1 MAGLAGVSIVVAC
14 IVGPIV
20 GGILTQYASWRW
32 IFWINGPICAV
43 STAMFLVFWPRKQDI
58 APTVRR
64 SWKSFDYAGSA
75 LVIAAAVL
83 VVFAF
88 QNVGVAPVN
97 IWHTAEFIA
106 PVTVGIVCWAALFM
120 WQYAVET
127 KTASRIMPAF
137 PLSLFR
143 NRFYASGVA
152 TTLLL
157 GFPLFVLLFSVPLRA
172 RIVSDKSAL
181 AAAAML
187 LPMLVASAFGCVVA
201 VGINSKKNFLSESM
215 FVGASLSAIGCALLT
230 TLSERGSDGK
240 LLGYIALAGLGGG
253 LSITSATAI
262 VAVNIPPGEYAPA
275 QGIMGQAR
283 VLGGSLGIAAFSV
296 LLHKEVA
303 KVIVGPIPPQLYA
316 ILGGA
321 RADTPKG
328 LHSLVQQACSR
339 AFRGG
344 MVASAIISG
353 LAVLLTLV
361 GFTRDHKDVKKQR
374 LDLVRGDMPVSLPAE
389 KE

>member
-1 MAGLAGVSIVVAC
+1 M
-14 IVGPIV
+14 
-20 GGILTQYASWRW
+20 
-32 IFWINGPICAV
+32 

-262 VAVNIPPGEYAPA
+262 VAVNIPPGEYGKIAIAPSVITPHA
-275 QGIMGQAR
+275 NKTPQRRRRALWGRQEFSGA
-283 VLGGSLGIAAFSV
+283 VWASL
-296 LLHKEVA
+296 
-303 KVIVGPIPPQLYA
+303 
-316 ILGGA
+316 
-321 RADTPKG
+321 R
-328 LHSLVQQACSR
+328 LVCCC
-339 AFRGG
+339 
-344 MVASAIISG
+344 
-353 LAVLLTLV
+353 
-361 GFTRDHKDVKKQR
+361 TRR
-374 LDLVRGDMPVSLPAE
+374 WPR
-389 KE
+389 